1 MAGEVY
7 LNIQKL
13 VDELLPEAM
22 KQGLEAVGQLVE
34 NKAKENCPVDDG
46 QLRASITHEISE
58 DISSVAIGSNLEYAP
73 YVHQGTGLFAK
84 EGDGRKEV
92 PWRYQDAKGQ
102 WYSTKGQ
109 KPNPFLQ
116 KAVDE
121 NRDKLIK
128 LFENLL
134 DRQRKGE

>member
-13 VDELLPEAM
+13 VDELLPEAI

-46 QLRASITHEISE
+46 QLRASITHKISE

-73 YVHQGTGLFAK
+73 
-84 EGDGRKEV
+84 
-92 PWRYQDAKGQ
+92 
-102 WYSTKGQ
+102 
-109 KPNPFLQ
+109 
-116 KAVDE
+116 
-121 NRDKLIK
+121 
-128 LFENLL
+128 
-134 DRQRKGE
+134 

>member
-13 VDELLPEAM
+13 VDELLPEAI

-34 NKAKENCPVDDG
+34 NEAKENCPVDDG

-73 YVHQGTGLFAK
+73 YVHQGTGLFAV
-84 EGDGRKEV
+84 EGDGRKQV

-128 LFENLL
+128 PFENLL
-134 DRQRKGE
+134 ERQRKGE

>member
-73 YVHQGTGLFAK
+73 YVHQGTGLFAV
-84 EGDGRKEV
+84 EGDGRKQV

-128 LFENLL
+128 PFENLL

>member
-13 VDELLPEAM
+13 VDELLPEAI

-46 QLRASITHEISE
+46 HLRASITHEISE
-58 DISSVAIGSNLEYAP
+58 DISSVAIGSNLEYAQ
-73 YVHQGTGLFAK
+73 YVHQGTGLFAV
-84 EGDGRKEV
+84 EGDGRKQV

-128 LFENLL
+128 PFENLL
-134 DRQRKGE
+134 ERQRKGE